1 VLINQLQTMPLSPYF
16 FLKGF
21 ITLFDGEGVTEN
33 LVDGMVGV
41 GHVGDIRRIK

>member
-1 VLINQLQTMPLSPYF
+1 VEGVDQPTTNHA
-16 FLKGF
+16 F
-21 ITLFDGEGVTEN
+21 ITLFDGEDVTEN